1 MRILA
6 VLVLVMS
13 ACSQPTTTGGDN
25 PADAAVGADVQFAA
39 DVKDAALDD
48 KDGTLDAKDAALPD
62 KDAALDEKDG
72 TLPEKDAALD
82 EKDGAF
88 DAKDVALDA
97 MIMDPDGLN
106 FDTQAQDAASDVADA
121 TSDVEDTLS
130 DIADVADAILTD
142 APAPDVAVLNPKAGC
157 SDGTREGYNDLMLFP
172 TIAACGGAWDQ
183 PGIFNMPAKCNRQAG
198 NDGVNSPGTGC
209 TVSDLCVAGWHVCYG
224 KDDVVFRNADG
235 CAGVMTGA
243 TPPVFFTTQMSS
255 TGSFMCASGANA
267 TNDLFGCGNL
277 GCDFTSNPTVKTM
290 CAPLGLSSHDL
301 CKGLRNDLGCGDWCN
316 HLGKY
321 PGAPNSWDCGTD
333 GDKEALNV
341 VKTHPE
347 QQGGV
352 LCCLD

>member
-1 MRILA
+1 MRILVA
-6 VLVLVMS
+6 FVLLT
-13 ACSQPTTTGGDN
+13 ACSQAKD
-25 PADAAVGADVQFAA
+25 ADSGAA
-39 DVKDAALDD
+39 DVTLGDQDASFVEKDTAKDALIVE
-48 KDGTLDAKDAALPD
+48 KDVDLDAKDTATDIA
-62 KDAALDEKDG
+62 DAN
-72 TLPEKDAALD
+72 
-82 EKDGAF
+82 
-88 DAKDVALDA
+88 
-97 MIMDPDGLN
+97 PDGLDAN
-106 FDTQAQDAASDVADA
+106 QGGLDVNPDGLEINQGGLEINQGGFDANPDGWDANPDGFADIQDVLAPDDA
-121 TSDVEDTLS
+121 VIDALS
-130 DIADVADAILTD
+130 DIA
-142 APAPDVAVLNPKAGC
+142 PDVPVLNSKLGC
-157 SDGTREGYNDLMLFP
+157 SDGSREGYNDLALFP

-198 NDGVNSPGTGC
+198 NDGTNAPGTGC

-255 TGSFMCASGANA
+255 TGAFMCASGANA

-277 GCDFTSNPTVKTM
+277 GCDFTGNATVKTM
-290 CAPLGLSSHDL
+290 CAPLGLSSHDM

-333 GDKEALNV
+333 STKEALNV

>member
-1 MRILA
+1 MRLFLG
-6 VLVLVMS
+6 VFLVLA
-13 ACSQPTTTGGDN
+13 ACSQPV
-25 PADAAVGADVQFAA
+25 ADSTADDASATDVAVV
-39 DVKDAALDD
+39 
-48 KDGTLDAKDAALPD
+48 
-62 KDAALDEKDG
+62 
-72 TLPEKDAALD
+72 
-82 EKDGAF
+82 F
-88 DAKDVALDA
+88 DAKDVA
-97 MIMDPDGLN
+97 
-106 FDTQAQDAASDVADA
+106 VADA
-121 TSDVEDTLS
+121 DAVSDAKDVVLD
-130 DIADVADAILTD
+130 DADVVPDAKDVVFADADVALDAKDVAFADEIGTADVPDAILD
-142 APAPDVAVLNPKAGC
+142 AADVPDMLSDVPDDVLADIAVDVTVVSTKAGC
-157 SDGTREGYNDLMLFP
+157 SDGTREGFGDAQIFP

-183 PGIFNMPAKCNRQAG
+183 PGIFNMPAKCNREGG
-198 NDGVNSPGTGC
+198 NDGLNAAGVGC
-209 TVSDLCVAGWHVCYG
+209 TVSDLCATGWHVCYG

-301 CKGLRNDLGCGDWCN
+301 CKGLRNDKGCGDWCN

-321 PGAPNSWDCGTD
+321 PGAPNSWDCGSD

-341 VKTHPE
+341 VKSHPE